1 MPAIQPRVPLA
12 AAALLSL
19 ASLTASSSAAQVAPG
34 VAAVAGADSM
44 SAFVVL
50 VGGDTLGVERFVHTR
65 ERLAGELTMR
75 GQPRVAY
82 DIALDGPGRTRHM
95 ALSVHAPG
103 ASPQAPPAQR
113 LLIRPAGDSVAVD
126 VAAGGNPPRTQ
137 RLAMTPDAVLAL
149 GNAFATLDLVVDRA
163 RAMGGDSVEV
173 PVFLVSGGQQV
184 TTTVRLVSADSAVLA
199 IGGVEV
205 HFASRGGRTV
215 RVTVP
220 AQSVVATRVDGA
232 AAAMIALDRPDYSA
246 PVGAPYTA
254 VDVRIPTAGGDTL
267 AGTLTMPGERRGRAP
282 AVITISGSGA
292 QDRDEALPGMTGYR
306 PFRQIAD
313 TLGRRGVAVLRLDDR
328 GFGASTGSFA
338 AATSADFAADV
349 RTALTWLRARPDVDP
364 ARIFLLGHSEG
375 AMIAPMVAADDQRL
389 AGIVLLA
396 GPSWTGRRTL
406 DYQIRYAV
414 EQDSAIAPAARAGA
428 ITTRLAALD
437 SLTAQQPWLRYFTDH
452 DPLAVAAR
460 VRVPALLVQGATD
473 RQVPA
478 EQAEELA
485 AALRKSGGTDVT
497 VRVFPDRNHLLLP
510 DRDGNPA
517 RYGGLTQRQL
527 GADVLG
533 PIVDW
538 IVKRVAAGG

>member
-1 MPAIQPRVPLA
+1 MPAIHPRATL
-12 AAALLSL
+12 AAALLLL
-19 ASLTASSSAAQVAPG
+19 APSSARAQVAPP
-34 VAAVAGADSM
+34 AAVAVASADSM

-50 VGGDTLGVERFVHTR
+50 VGGDTLGVERFVHTP
-65 ERLAGELTMR
+65 ERLVGELALR
-75 GQPRVAY
+75 GQPRVVY

-103 ASPQAPPAQR
+103 ASPQTPPVQR
-113 LLIRPAGDSVAVD
+113 LLLRPAGDSVAVD
-126 VAAGGNPPRTQ
+126 VASGGNPPRTQ
-137 RLAMTPDAVLAL
+137 RMGMAPGAVLAL
-149 GNAFATLDLVVDRA
+149 GNAFATLELVVDRA
-163 RAMGGDSVEV
+163 RAAGGDSVQV
-173 PVFLVSGGQQV
+173 PVFLASGGQQV

-205 HFASRGGRTV
+205 HFAARDGRTI

-220 AQSVVATRVDGA
+220 AQSVVATRVDGPA
-232 AAAMIALDRPDYSA
+232 AATVALDRPDYTASA
-246 PVGAPYTA
+246 GAPYTA
-254 VDVRIPTAGGDTL
+254 QGVRIPTAAGDTL
-267 AGTLTMPGERRGRAP
+267 AGTLTMPGERRGRRAP
-282 AVITISGSGA
+282 AVITITGSGA
-292 QDRDEALPGMTGYR
+292 QDRGEALTILPGYR

-328 GFGASTGSFA
+328 GYGASTGTFT

-349 RTALTWLRARPDVDP
+349 RAALAWLRARPDVDP

-375 AMIAPMVAADDQRL
+375 AMIAPMVAADDRRL

-414 EQDSAIAPAARAGA
+414 EQDSTIAPAVRAGA
-428 ITTRLAALD
+428 VAARLAALD
-437 SLTAQQPWLRYFTDH
+437 SLIAKQPWLRYFADH

-485 AALRKSGGTDVT
+485 AALRKGGATDVT
-497 VRVFPDRNHLLLP
+497 VRILPDRNHLLLP

-517 RYGGLTQRQL
+517 GYGGLTQRQL

-538 IVKRVAAGG
+538 IVKRASIGGA